1 MTERLESRLSELA
14 EHIDWPS
21 SDVSVGVRRRLD
33 RRSPVRPPVAWV
45 AAGSLAALVALGL
58 VTPGGRSAIADVLGV
73 VGIEIAW
80 SEDSAD
86 VGTHRDLALGESVSA
101 ETAAAR
107 AGFVLLFPATTVGPP
122 DFVYIDDSRVS
133 TVWRPS
139 PRLPEVGDSGVGLL
153 HMQFL
158 AELDGALLT
167 KQLGSGAT
175 LTAVEV
181 RGTVGFWI
189 EGAPHLLTYL
199 DTDGVER
206 TETTRLAGNVL
217 MWDEDGVTHRIES
230 GLGQVRAVE
239 IADDLQAGAS

>member
-1 MTERLESRLSELA
+1 MTDRLESRLSDLA

-33 RRSPVRPPVAWV
+33 RRSPVRPRVAWA
-45 AAGSLAALVALGL
+45 AAGSLVALVVLGM

-80 SEDSAD
+80 SQDPAD
-86 VGTHRDLALGESVSA
+86 VGTHRDLALGEAVSA
-101 ETAAAR
+101 EIASAR
-107 AGFVLLFPATTVGPP
+107 ADFGLLFPATTVGPP
-122 DFVYIDDSRVS
+122 DLVYLDDSRVS
-133 TVWRPS
+133 SVWVPG
-139 PRLPEVGDSGVGLL
+139 PGLPEVGDSGVGLL

-158 AELDGALLT
+158 AELDRALLT

-175 LTAVEV
+175 LTAVQV

-230 GLGQVRAVE
+230 GLSEVRAVE
-239 IADDLQAGAS
+239 IADDLQAGGS